1 MKKEIAVISFG
12 IAIAASVLYAELK
25 PASSTPAQVT
35 SVSNSTV
42 QQTPLATPTASQTA
56 NKPATPIT
64 RPATPITRP
73 ATTQPA
79 QTISNVKPTIN
90 QNGGGGEEGNRNNEG
105 ENGGED
111 D

>member
-1 MKKEIAVISFG
+1 MKKEIAVISVG

-35 SVSNSTV
+35 TVSNSTA
-42 QQTPLATPTASQTA
+42 QQTPLATPTASQIT
-56 NKPATPIT
+56 NTPA
-64 RPATPITRP
+64 APITRP

-79 QTISNVKPTIN
+79 QTISATKPTIN
-90 QNGGGGEEGNRNNEG
+90 QNGGGGENE
-105 ENGGED
+105 GGED

>member
-64 RPATPITRP
+64 RPAT
-73 ATTQPA
+73 TQPA

-90 QNGGGGEEGNRNNEG
+90 QNGG
-105 ENGGED
+105 ED

>member
-1 MKKEIAVISFG
+1 MKKEIAVISVG

-35 SVSNSTV
+35 SVSNSTA
-42 QQTPLATPTASQTA
+42 QQTPLATPTASQIT
-56 NKPATPIT
+56 NTPA
-64 RPATPITRP
+64 APITRP

-79 QTISNVKPTIN
+79 QTISATNPTIN
-90 QNGGGGEEGNRNNEG
+90 QNGSGGENE
-105 ENGGED
+105 GGED